1 MRAYKYSHLS
11 MVKIVQPESIQNTR
25 GEEKTQ
31 DVLDKM
37 RTQSIEEETAKK
49 AEMHGIRYL
58 DLSVFPVDTDVMF
71 LLPKEE
77 AVRFG
82 AVLFQKDKPKLRI
95 ALTHPENTEAREFL
109 TTFAT
114 EKGLEADFFMVS
126 QPSIEKAW
134 AEYEKKPLIES
145 LDFMHVSL
153 SGNDLEKFEKDF
165 GDLIQL
171 HKDASDIPTSRILE
185 IILAGAYKL
194 RASDIHFEP
203 FKDSVRLRY
212 RIDGVLQEIGSLN
225 VAIYQ
230 LAVSR
235 IKMMGK
241 MKINIRNQAQDGHFS
256 VDLGEHHIDIR
267 TNIIPGSN
275 GESINMRLLT
285 GEEAFVPVEELGLRG
300 SAYDSVKRQ
309 TEKPNG
315 MILNT
320 GPTGSGKTT
329 TLYSLLN
336 SVNDVSLKIITIED
350 PVEYMLHGVIQTEVS
365 KNKDYTFAQ
374 GLRAIMRQDPDI
386 ILVGEIRDE
395 ETAEIAIDASLTG
408 HLVFSTLHTNSAAAS
423 IARLNELG
431 VKAEAIATGVSIFI
445 AQRLVRILCPHCKAS
460 YAPAKKTVDAI
471 KKILAYVSP
480 KAGVTIPEDI
490 PLLYKPVGCPECSLN
505 GYRGRKGIF
514 EVIPMNERMAALI
527 IERAQEAEIRKTAIE
542 DGMLTMAQDGILK
555 VIDGITTMDEV
566 WASAGKEEAL
576 QELYNDILSDVGI
589 QETIA
594 KKSHK
599 EKNA

>member
-1 MRAYKYSHLS
+1 
-11 MVKIVQPESIQNTR
+11 MVKIVQSEPAQNIH
-25 GEEKTQ
+25 GEGKTQ
-31 DVLDKM
+31 GILDKM
-37 RTQSIEEETAKK
+37 RTHSIEEETAKK
-49 AEMHGIRYL
+49 AEEYGIRYL
-58 DLSVFPVDTDVMF
+58 DLSVFPIDADVLF
-71 LLPKEE
+71 LLPKED

-95 ALTHPENTEAREFL
+95 ALTDPKNTEAKEFL
-109 TTFAT
+109 TAFAT
-114 EKGLEADFFMVS
+114 ERRLEADFFMVS

-134 AEYEKKPLIES
+134 AEYDKKPLIES

-153 SGNDLEKFEKDF
+153 SGAELEKFESDF

-171 HKDASDIPTSRILE
+171 NKDASGIPTSRILE

-194 RASDIHFEP
+194 RTSDIHFEP
-203 FKDSVRLRY
+203 FQDNVRLRY
-212 RIDGVLQEIGSLN
+212 RIDGTLQEIGKLDTS
-225 VAIYQ
+225 VYQ
-230 LAVSR
+230 LAISR
-235 IKMMGK
+235 IKMMAK

-256 VDLGEHHIDIR
+256 VELGEHHIDIR
-267 TNIIPGSN
+267 ANIIPGN
-275 GESINMRLLT
+275 YGESVNMRLLT
-285 GEEAFVPVEELGLRG
+285 GDEALVSVEELGLRG

-336 SVNDVSLKIITIED
+336 GVNEASLKIITIED
-350 PVEYMLHGVIQTEVS
+350 PVEYMLPGIIQTEVS

-386 ILVGEIRDE
+386 ILIGEIRDE
-395 ETAEIAIDASLTG
+395 ETAEIAVDASLTG

-423 IARLNELG
+423 IARLTELG
-431 VKAEAIATGVSIFI
+431 VKAEAVATGVSIFI

-460 YAPAKKTVDAI
+460 YAPARKTVDAI
-471 KKILAYVSP
+471 KKILSYVSP
-480 KAGVTIPEDI
+480 KAGVTIPADI

-514 EVIPMNERMAALI
+514 EVIPVNERMAALI
-527 IERAQEAEIRKTAIE
+527 IDRAQEAEIRRVAIE

-555 VIDGITTMDEV
+555 VIDGLTTMDEV
-566 WASAGKEEAL
+566 WASAGKEESL
-576 QELYNDILSDVGI
+576 QELYNDILSDVGME
-589 QETIA
+589 ETLA
-594 KKSHK
+594 KRAEINE
-599 EKNA
+599 EKK